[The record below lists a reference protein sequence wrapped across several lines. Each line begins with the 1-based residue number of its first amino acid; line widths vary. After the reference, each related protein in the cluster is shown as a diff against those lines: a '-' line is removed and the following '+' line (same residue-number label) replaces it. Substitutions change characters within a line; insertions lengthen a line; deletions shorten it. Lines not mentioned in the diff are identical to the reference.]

1 MKRSAFALFIAIGL
15 FLSVHLTLK
24 AAYEDPAWSHG
35 EAPRQLSAN
44 EGYNRY
50 SSMALSDQGTIGVVW
65 ARLSPS
71 DMSGTGTRWLT
82 LTQRTADAWGPAITV
97 RQAITN
103 IIAPA
108 LVYQG
113 TDWHVAWI
121 EGKPPG
127 ASRLLASS
135 AGQTTPQVVHTNLYL
150 YPAPMLAHAA
160 NGVHMVYAA
169 SSSSSELD
177 RGNIYYTFYPN
188 GGNAWTTPTLL
199 ITSSQVITPGVPGSI
214 WRVRMATNPTGTEIH
229 LVWEQHIYAVK
240 TAYEVWYVK
249 GTCNNGNVVLG
260 TPKRLSPSGQFASYP
275 DIALDRQGG
284 VHVVWTEMLEPLTNP
299 VGQYINYRKNL
310 GTGWSIPTRI
320 DSQMAVA
327 SNLNPTYIQ
336 AALAAG
342 SQRIC
347 VAWHGSRDKNNKE
360 ELLLT
365 CSPNRGE
372 SWQTT
377 VNVSNTPEQLSLF
390 PSIIIDAQEIVTMNW
405 LESRTTN
412 WLYDYEVY
420 VRHEKARLFKL
431 YLPITL
437 RNKSS

>member
-1 MKRSAFALFIAIGL
+1 MKRFMLTLFIAIGL
-15 FLSVHLTLK
+15 GLTAHLTLK
-24 AAYEDPAWSHG
+24 AAYEDPAWSDG
-35 EAPRQLSAN
+35 EAPQQLSAN

-50 SSMALSDQGTIGVVW
+50 SAMAMNEQGQTGVVW
-65 ARLSPS
+65 ARLSES
-71 DMSGTGTRWLT
+71 NTGTRWLT
-82 LTQRTADAWGPAITV
+82 LTQRTADGWSPAITV
-97 RQAITN
+97 HQAMTN

-113 TDWHVAWI
+113 TTWHVAWI
-121 EGKPPG
+121 EGKPPN
-127 ASRLLASS
+127 ASRLLATS
-135 AGQTTPQVVHTNLYL
+135 AGQATPQIVATNLYL
-150 YPAPMLAHAA
+150 YPAPMLARAA
-160 NGVHMVYAA
+160 NGLHMVYAA
-169 SSSSSELD
+169 SPNNTD
-177 RGNIYYTFYPN
+177 RGNVYYTFYPN
-188 GGNAWTTPTLL
+188 GGNAWNTPTLL
-199 ITSSQVITPGVPGSI
+199 ITSSQVITPGIPGSI
-214 WRVRMATNPTGTEIH
+214 WRVRMATNPAGTEVH
-229 LVWEQHIYAVK
+229 LVWEQHIYGIK
-240 TAYEVWYVK
+240 TAYEIWYVK
-249 GTCNNGNVVLG
+249 GTFNNGNLTLG
-260 TPKRLSPSGQFASYP
+260 TPKRLSPNGQFASYP

-284 VHVVWTEMLEPLTNP
+284 VHVTWTEMLEPLTNP
-299 VGQYINYRKNL
+299 TGQYITYRKNL

-320 DSQMAVA
+320 DDQVAVA

-342 SQRIC
+342 DQRIC

-377 VNVSNTPEQLSLF
+377 VNVSNTQEQLSLF
-390 PSIIIDAQEIVTMNW
+390 PNIVLDAREKVTVNW

-420 VRHEKARLFKL
+420 VRQERTRSFKL

-437 RNKSS
+437 RNKTS